1 MLTTTISEFKQ
12 LAHTIYNKEELPT
25 TILTAVGESGIGKT
39 DVCLQFIKEL
49 DGYEATPRVINVA
62 HLNIEDMG
70 MPAPNGDE
78 DFIRF
83 KLSQLFKVGNE
94 NVIVLLDELN
104 RPNNESVMNFL
115 MGAINERRLF
125 GNPISDRIRFMAT
138 MNPNNE
144 HYPETQDIFADIA
157 VRRRFNPIE
166 LRYDYDQFMDYSR
179 SVELDDGL
187 IAFLTQN
194 PEQVLIP
201 GKVNCP
207 RQWHRFHRDILDVK
221 KYEKDE
227 RSAMKVASS
236 LYMDNASTIMWLKHW
251 EGILEKFVRATEIL
265 KDFPIVLDTLNDQL
279 SRNKMDMLSAT
290 CDDIRNH
297 LRKRKTL
304 SADKL
309 DHLKDFLLIVPKSL
323 AFVVIEDLIQNS
335 ALGPVMKKYCYKQD
349 DLMELIMSGTSQ

>member
-1 MLTTTISEFKQ
+1 MLTTTINEFKQ
-12 LAHTIYNKEELPT
+12 LAHTIYNKEALPT

-49 DGYEATPRVINVA
+49 KGYEEEPRVINVA

-70 MPAPNGDE
+70 MPAPNGEDE
-78 DFIRF
+78 YIRF
-83 KLSQLFKVGNE
+83 KLSRLFKVDDK
-94 NVIVLLDELN
+94 NVIILLDELN

-125 GNPISDRIRFMAT
+125 GNPISDKIRFMAT

-157 VRRRFNPIE
+157 VRRRFNLIE
-166 LRYDYDQFMDYSR
+166 IRYDYDQFMDYSR
-179 SVELDDGL
+179 SVELDDNL

-207 RQWHRFHRDILDVK
+207 RQWHRFHRDILGVK
-221 KYEKDE
+221 EYEKEE
-227 RSAMKVASS
+227 RQEMKVASS
-236 LYMDNASTIMWLKHW
+236 LYMDNASTIIWLKHW
-251 EGILEKFVRATEIL
+251 EGILEKFVRATDIL
-265 KDFPIVLDTLNDQL
+265 RDLSKVIDTLNDQL
-279 SRNKMDMLSAT
+279 SRNKIDMLSAT

-297 LRKRKTL
+297 LRKKTSL
-304 SADKL
+304 SNYQL
-309 DHLKDFLLIVPKSL
+309 DNLKDFLILIPKSL

-335 ALGPVMKKYCYKQD
+335 SIASVMKRYCYGQVE
-349 DLMELIMSGTSQ
+349 LMDLIMAGTSQ